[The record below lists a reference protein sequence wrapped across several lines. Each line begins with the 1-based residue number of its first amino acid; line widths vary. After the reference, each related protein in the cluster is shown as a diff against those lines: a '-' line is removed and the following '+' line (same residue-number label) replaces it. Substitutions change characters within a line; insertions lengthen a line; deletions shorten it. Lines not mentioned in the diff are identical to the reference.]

1 MIHSIKYIQSVEVN
15 CPFNYAKRELVW
27 TTKEVFSAAD
37 FVPSFQIKANHLPS
51 RAAELFC
58 FGLLFVP
65 KKIGR
70 QHRSKCNFFGLAL
83 AHRAHRAVVCVR

>member
-15 CPFNYAKRELVW
+15 CPFNYAKRELEW

-37 FVPSFQIKANHLPS
+37 FVASFQIKANNLPS

-58 FGLLFVP
+58 FGLFICTEKNRTP
-65 KKIGR
+65 TPIKM
-70 QHRSKCNFFGLAL
+70 
-83 AHRAHRAVVCVR
+83 

>member
-37 FVPSFQIKANHLPS
+37 FVFKLKQIIFRLGQPN
-51 RAAELFC
+51 C
-58 FGLLFVP
+58 FVSVFLFVP

-70 QHRSKCNFFGLAL
+70 QHRSKCNFFGLVL